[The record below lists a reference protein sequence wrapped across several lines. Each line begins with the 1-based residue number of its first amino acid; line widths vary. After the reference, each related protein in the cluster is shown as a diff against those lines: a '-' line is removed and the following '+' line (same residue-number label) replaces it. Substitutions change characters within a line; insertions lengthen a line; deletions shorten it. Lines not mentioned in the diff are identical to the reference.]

1 MVLALLRQLRYQ
13 HPRMGLRK
21 LYHLMLPQL
30 RSWGLSVGRDRL
42 FSLARKYDLLAFAYN
57 PKRSY
62 QTTYPGRLRHPN
74 LLAQRPPTLPG
85 QALAADITYLFTQ
98 KGHRYLFLVMDV
110 YSRFLLGW
118 HLADSLVAKGALLAL
133 GRALERERMRQP
145 SGQAPGQGR
154 QTPGQGNKQKPGR
167 RGKRRSKQE
176 NERPTKP
183 FQGVI
188 HHSDHGVQYAS
199 RAYQE
204 FLAREGLLPSMGRL
218 GNAYDNARMERA
230 IGTLKRE
237 YGIEGPFPTEKDALL
252 AVKEAIRLYNHER
265 PHWALAL
272 ATPAQVHFGSGSW
285 EGKCVNI

>member
-1 MVLALLRQLRYQ
+1 
-13 HPRMGLRK
+13 MGLRK

-42 FSLARKYDLLAFAYN
+42 FSLARKYDLLALTSSSR
-57 PKRSY
+57 PSR

-74 LLAQRPPTLPG
+74 LLTQHWPMHPG
-85 QALAADITYLFTQ
+85 QALTVDITYLFTRE
-98 KGHRYLFLVMDV
+98 GHRYLFLVMDF

-118 HLADSLVAKGALLAL
+118 HLSDSLGTKGALLAL
-133 GRALERERMRQP
+133 QRALRALKALKALEAVEGLDLNSEKVSLKGVSLKEVGEQ
-145 SGQAPGQGR
+145 SVQGR
-154 QTPGQGNKQKPGR
+154 GR
-167 RGKRRSKQE
+167 REQRR
-176 NERPTKP
+176 KP

-188 HHSDHGVQYAS
+188 HHSDHGVQYTS
-199 RAYQE
+199 RIYQQA
-204 FLAREGLLPSMGRL
+204 LIRKGLLPSMGRL

-252 AVKEAIRLYNHER
+252 AVKEAIGLYNHER

-272 ATPAQVHFGSGSW
+272 ATPAQVHFGSGRW
-285 EGKCVNI
+285 EGNV